1 MQVEQDR
8 KIEQSRY
15 IDVEDSDAYSLFM
28 YAVRSSSGG
37 SSSGGSSSGGSSS
50 GGSSPHYG
58 GGLGTSQSGGKKIN
72 IEIPIVICDS
82 FNECFCT

>member
-28 YAVRSSSGG
+28 YAVR
-37 SSSGGSSSGGSSS
+37 SSSGGSSS

>member
-50 GGSSPHYG
+50 GGSSSGGSSPHYG

-72 IEIPIVICDS
+72 MRSP
-82 FNECFCT
+82 

>member
-8 KIEQSRY
+8 EIEQSRH

-28 YAVRSSSGG
+28 YAVR

-72 IEIPIVICDS
+72 MRSP
-82 FNECFCT
+82 

>member
-8 KIEQSRY
+8 EIEQSRH

-72 IEIPIVICDS
+72 MRSP
-82 FNECFCT
+82 

>member
-72 IEIPIVICDS
+72 MRSP
-82 FNECFCT
+82 

>member
-37 SSSGGSSSGGSSS
+37 SSSGGSS
-50 GGSSPHYG
+50 PHYG

-72 IEIPIVICDS
+72 MRSP
-82 FNECFCT
+82 